1 MKQSSLKKRKKSEYW
16 VKKMTLSKKQWGKSK
31 EVKKVSVDD
40 LFELIGTQVFEDIVE
55 ELHADKWVINFK
67 TMTVFKLIVYNLLES
82 ERHSLRVMSES
93 YSSPIFQAMLGDEKG
108 SMSYTAI
115 RYRLMNVKHE
125 FFKRAFE
132 YTSKVLD
139 ANYSEKDLNQYYI
152 KRYDST
158 MIATFSHL
166 LCGMKVGNTSKGKT
180 QVKLTTELAGSFEV
194 RMSFFKDQAHLSE
207 ETALAEVIEK
217 ATHSKKDLIVF
228 DRGLK
233 DRLKFVKFD
242 VESLIFVTRLADKPR
257 FVVINQHSDVSKIED
272 ENLIFI
278 QDSIVN
284 LFGNASK
291 RIEHPFRLIEMQR
304 KSDKQTIFLL
314 TNCTLTQPTKDK
326 DGDDMLL
333 LTTQQVAEV
342 YKNRWDIEVL
352 FKFLKQEMNL
362 KHFVCN
368 DTNAIQVMIYCT
380 LIVAMLLLVYKKLNN
395 IRSYKIAKI
404 RFFNELQAAIML
416 EMLENTENLPLVKKI
431 LIKHVRYRDAESP
444 PKIKNKIF

>member
-1 MKQSSLKKRKKSEYW
+1 M
-16 VKKMTLSKKQWGKSK
+16 
-31 EVKKVSVDD
+31 
-40 LFELIGTQVFEDIVE
+40 
-55 ELHADKWVINFK
+55 
-67 TMTVFKLIVYNLLES
+67 
-82 ERHSLRVMSES
+82 
-93 YSSPIFQAMLGDEKG
+93 
-108 SMSYTAI
+108 
-115 RYRLMNVKHE
+115 
-125 FFKRAFE
+125 
-132 YTSKVLD
+132 
-139 ANYSEKDLNQYYI
+139 
-152 KRYDST
+152 
-158 MIATFSHL
+158 
-166 LCGMKVGNTSKGKT
+166 
-180 QVKLTTELAGSFEV
+180 
-194 RMSFFKDQAHLSE
+194 
-207 ETALAEVIEK
+207 
-217 ATHSKKDLIVF
+217 
-228 DRGLK
+228 
-233 DRLKFVKFD
+233 
-242 VESLIFVTRLADKPR
+242 TRLADKPR

>member
-1 MKQSSLKKRKKSEYW
+1 
-16 VKKMTLSKKQWGKSK
+16 MTLSKKQWGKAK
-31 EVKKVSVDD
+31 EVKKVSVED

-55 ELHADKWVINFK
+55 ELHADKWVIHFK

-93 YSSPIFQAMLGDEKG
+93 YSSPIFQAMLGDQKG
-108 SMSYTAI
+108 TMSYTAI
-115 RYRLMNVKHE
+115 RSRLMNVKQE
-125 FFKRAFE
+125 FFKRAYE
-132 YTSKVLD
+132 HTSQVLE
-139 ANYSEKDLNQYYI
+139 ANYSEKALKQYHI

-194 RMSFFKDQAHLSE
+194 RMTFFKDQAHLSE

-217 ATHSKKDLIVF
+217 ATYSKKDLIVF

-242 VESLIFVTRLADKPR
+242 SKSLFFVTRLADKPR

-272 ENLIFI
+272 DNLIFI
-278 QDSIVN
+278 QDSIVH
-284 LFGNASK
+284 LFGNANK
-291 RIEHPFRLIEMQR
+291 KIEHPFRLIEMQR

-314 TNCTLTQPTKDK
+314 TNCTLTEPQKDQQ
-326 DGDDMLL
+326 GDDMIF

-342 YKNRWDIEVL
+342 YKSRWDIEVL

-416 EMLENTENLPLVKKI
+416 EMLENTENIPLVKEI
-431 LIKHVRYRDAESP
+431 LKKYVRYRDEEPP